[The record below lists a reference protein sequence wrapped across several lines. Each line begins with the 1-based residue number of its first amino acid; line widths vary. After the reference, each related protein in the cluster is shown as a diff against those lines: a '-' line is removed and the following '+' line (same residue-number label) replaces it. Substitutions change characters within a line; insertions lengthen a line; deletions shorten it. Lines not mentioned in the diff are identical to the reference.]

1 MAESTYLIQPRP
13 PVRAYLIAAIA
24 ALAGALLVVGALA
37 QGWHVAVLVIGGV
50 LLGTVHA
57 TKFNGENRYV
67 GTDLG
72 FNVLVRPAMYDSF
85 HDIEIFRDGGEPDT
99 DLVEQSIVGNICES
113 GDILARDRELP
124 EICEGDVLGILDAG
138 AYGFT
143 MSSNYNQRQRPAEV
157 LIQSDGT
164 ARLIRRRESL
174 EDLALCLEGLE

>member
-1 MAESTYLIQPRP
+1 MAELGSRLHALISNWAGKTGYTGRFLVEPGRY
-13 PVRAYLIAAIA
+13 VAAECS
-24 ALAGALLVVGALA
+24 
-37 QGWHVAVLVIGGV
+37 V
-50 LLGTVHA
+50 LLGSVHA
-57 TKFNGENRYV
+57 VKNNGEKRYV

-85 HDIEIFRDGGEPDT
+85 HDVEIYGETDGKPRKSMVQT
-99 DLVEQSIVGNICES
+99 VVGNICES
-113 GDILARDRELP
+113 GDILAKDRELP

-157 LIQSDGT
+157 LIQNDGT

-174 EDLALCLEGLE
+174 EDLTSCLEGLK